1 MGLNL
6 NKLQE
11 LVMDREAWCDA
22 VHRVAKS
29 QTWLSDW
36 TELNWMS
43 SLRNVYLSLFPIL
56 KSDYLF
62 FFLLSCISSLYILD
76 INPFFRHMVYKFF
89 FSIVSAAFSLCWLF
103 PLLHWLFSFPFI
115 WFAFFWRHFLAWH
128 SHTFLF
134 LFLLLLMLLVSYS
147 WNHYQSQCYEYFFL
161 CFLVGVLQ
169 F

>member
-43 SLRNVYLSLFPIL
+43 TVNNAAINMRMVL
-56 KSDYLF
+56 KG
-62 FFLLSCISSLYILD
+62 IE
-76 INPFFRHMVYKFF
+76 NN
-89 FSIVSAAFSLCWLF
+89 
-103 PLLHWLFSFPFI
+103 
-115 WFAFFWRHFLAWH
+115 
-128 SHTFLF
+128 FLF
-134 LFLLLLMLLVSYS
+134 YLPEASIIQEKL
-147 WNHYQSQCYEYFFL
+147 
-161 CFLVGVLQ
+161 
-169 F
+169 